1 MLLVQ
6 SKSAVPTTRPHGIEM
21 QRGDVLYIPRGFP
34 HMAETTGGNSSV
46 HFTMTVMSQE
56 FTCGPQLSV
65 SRRLDLSVFP
75 GMTPLRGCLC
85 RWESFLVQLVQP
97 GPAAVPPTPAQPLWS
112 DDAHTAANLPEHWA
126 ALGCVPVL
134 SS

>member
-1 MLLVQ
+1 MVSLVQ

-56 FTCGPQLSV
+56 FT
-65 SRRLDLSVFP
+65 
-75 GMTPLRGCLC
+75 
-85 RWESFLVQLVQP
+85 WESFLLQLGQP
-97 GPAAVPPTPAQPLWS
+97 GPAAVPDAQRSFVRLLAAS
-112 DDAHTAANLPEHWA
+112 FAACHTLD
-126 ALGCVPVL
+126 
-134 SS
+134 SST

>member
-1 MLLVQ
+1 
-6 SKSAVPTTRPHGIEM
+6 M

-56 FTCGPQLSV
+56 FT
-65 SRRLDLSVFP
+65 
-75 GMTPLRGCLC
+75 
-85 RWESFLVQLVQP
+85 WESFLLQLGQP

-112 DDAHTAANLPEHWA
+112 DEAHTAANLPEHWA
-126 ALGCVPVL
+126 ALGCVQCCLRDERFVL
-134 SS
+134 AIMLTAALVQGEPCRLHDA

>member
-1 MLLVQ
+1 MNDPIAWCCVCVVQ
-6 SKSAVPTTRPHGIEM
+6 SKSAVPTTLPHGIEM

-56 FTCGPQLSV
+56 FT
-65 SRRLDLSVFP
+65 
-75 GMTPLRGCLC
+75 
-85 RWESFLVQLVQP
+85 WESFLLQLVQP
-97 GPAAVPPTPAQPLWS
+97 GPAVVPPTPAQPLWS
-112 DDAHTAANLPEHWA
+112 DEAHTAANLPEHWA

-134 SS
+134 CS